1 MTVKVITTLHKDG
14 YNLYGKRSIET
25 WSKYFPQDWEIV
37 YYAEK
42 HQPEFDKR
50 VTIVDFDKICPD
62 WEGFYSAIKESYE
75 KKKSSDKKILNWH
88 KKALRWSF
96 KSFSL
101 LHALKNPSTK
111 YLIWLD
117 SDVIANK
124 PPINNWIQICLNG
137 KCMAGQF
144 ENIKVGG
151 HVETGVLIFDLE
163 HPDIQKIIDW
173 IDLGYNKYK
182 ILEEDKAW
190 DGIWMAKLVTLN
202 TVSWNNLEMVIK
214 SDVAKS
220 FSSDSLKWLT
230 HRVGKRKFQLSKF
243 DVRSGRTEENELLK
257 D

>member
-14 YNLYGKRSIET
+14 YDLYGKLNLRS
-25 WSKYFPQDWEIV
+25 WSKYFPQDWKIV

-42 HQPEFDKR
+42 HQPEFDER
-50 VTIVDFDKICPD
+50 IEIIDFNETCPE

-75 KKKSSDKKILNWH
+75 KKKTRDQKILNWH

-101 LHALKNPSTK
+101 LHALKNSSCR

-117 SDVIANK
+117 SDVIAK
-124 PPINNWIQICLNG
+124 RTPVDNWIELCLNK
-137 KCMAGQF
+137 KCMAGQL
-144 ENIKVGG
+144 EHIKAGG

-163 HPDIQKIIDW
+163 HPDIKKIIDW

-182 ILEEDKAW
+182 ILDEDKAW
-190 DGIWMAKLVTLN
+190 DGIWMAKLVMSN
-202 TVSWNNLEMVIK
+202 TISWNNLEMVVK
-214 SDVAKS
+214 SDVARA
-220 FSSDSLKWLT
+220 FSNDSLKWLA
-230 HRVGKRKFQLSKF
+230 HKVGKRKFQSSNF
-243 DVRSGRTEENELLK
+243 NVRSGRTEENELLK